1 MRDTHAHRRRRSSGV
16 IIGLVA
22 LAALAGFLILRGHGY
37 HLLAYSPLLIL
48 LACPFLHSF
57 MHGGHGGHGG
67 HGDHGADQAKERADS
82 ANPTGTWAP

>member
-1 MRDTHAHRRRRSSGV
+1 MRDNTHAHRRRRSSGV

-57 MHGGHGGHGG
+57 MHRGHGG
-67 HGDHGADQAKERADS
+67 HGDHGGSQPKERADS